1 MGFLHSQF
9 GIMHVYECVH
19 IHMEAHVSPRGC
31 ACVFVSKA
39 EEGCKGGGVRLRVVR
54 VSPTSLARSRRPL

>member
-9 GIMHVYECVH
+9 GILHVYECVH

-39 EEGCKGGGVRLRVVR
+39 EEGCKGG
-54 VSPTSLARSRRPL
+54 